1 MRGYFIAL
9 RVSGMLKGKMDG
21 VASSVHYDD
30 TTMSA
35 DDVADG
41 VLICRVGVAA
51 LNPSEFA
58 HFRSAFVS
66 YLLVILPIAICGEKV
81 KLVPIDPS
89 TPPRLPAANQFREW
103 GSDLRRLFYRPP
115 AVRLFLSGYDLEQC

>member
-1 MRGYFIAL
+1 
-9 RVSGMLKGKMDG
+9 MLKGKMDG

-35 DDVADG
+35 DDIADG

-58 HFRSAFVS
+58 HFRIRIRLISAS
-66 YLLVILPIAICGEKV
+66 H
-81 KLVPIDPS
+81 PS
-89 TPPRLPAANQFREW
+89 NR
-103 GSDLRRLFYRPP
+103 DLRGK
-115 AVRLFLSGYDLEQC
+115 A